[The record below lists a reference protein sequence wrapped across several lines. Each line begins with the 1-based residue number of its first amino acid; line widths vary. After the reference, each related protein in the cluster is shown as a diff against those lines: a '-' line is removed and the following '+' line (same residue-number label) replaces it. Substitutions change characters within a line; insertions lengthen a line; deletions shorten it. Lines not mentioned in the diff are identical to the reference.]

1 MKKLCKSKKGQL
13 FIIEAFIAVSVMI
26 IMVTA
31 LYEVQLATQPPIEP
45 SFHEEVYTS
54 IQALD
59 KNGYLDAF
67 IYSIDNGLSADVI
80 YYRNIITQAIYGA
93 LPDHGEFK
101 LNYEDFLTSLIVT
114 GSWINEYLTPGDTVV
129 SIDYL
134 ITEVYGEYAPYTIH
148 LQVWLKG

>member
-1 MKKLCKSKKGQL
+1 MRKLSKSKKGQL

-31 LYEVQLATQPPIEP
+31 LYEVQLATQPAAD
-45 SFHEEVYTS
+45 SRFQLEVYSTLE
-54 IQALD
+54 ALD
-59 KNGYLDAF
+59 VNGFLDDY
-67 IYSIDNGLSADVI
+67 IYSIINSIPADVI

-101 LNYEDFLTSLIVT
+101 LYYEDLQTSLVVS
-114 GSWINEYLTPGDTVV
+114 GSYINNPLTPGDSVV

>member
-1 MKKLCKSKKGQL
+1 MIKLSKSKKGQL

-31 LYEVQLATQPPIEP
+31 LYEVQLATQPSAEP
-45 SFHEEVYTS
+45 KFHEGVYSTL
-54 IQALD
+54 QALD
-59 KNGYLDAF
+59 ANGFLDDY
-67 IYSIDNGLSADVI
+67 IYSIVNSIPADII
-80 YYRNIITQAIYGA
+80 YYRNIISQAIYGA

-101 LNYEDFLTSLIVT
+101 LNYEDLQTSSIVT
-114 GSWINEYLTPGDTVV
+114 GSHINEHLTPGDSVI
-129 SIDYL
+129 SLDYF